1 MEKPGFCAGLGPPRF
16 RGTLLGVPIRSI
28 VVFEVY
34 TGVLVFLAAI
44 QICIYIYIYIYLYPY
59 AHMYS
64 ITMCVFEAA
73 K

>member
-1 MEKPGFCAGLGPPRF
+1 MKKPGFRGGLGPPRF
-16 RGTLLGVPIRSI
+16 RGTLLGVPRRSI

-34 TGVLVFLAAI
+34 AGVLVFLAAI
-44 QICIYIYIYIYLYPY
+44 HICIYIY